1 MKNSRFP
8 TLNLPHPDLEIVE
21 ENSALKV
28 RCLVRQK
35 YVVLT
40 PEEWVRQHLIHY
52 LVVYKFYPISRM
64 ALEFP
69 LMYGKT
75 NRRADL
81 VCIDKDRNP
90 ALIVECK
97 APQVEIKQGVMD
109 QVAKYNTVIGS
120 ALVIISNGLKH
131 FVVQVEKDKVGSFLT
146 DIPSHSG

>member
-1 MKNSRFP
+1 MNNSRFP
-8 TLNLPHPDLEIVE
+8 TLNLPQPSLAIVE
-21 ENSALKV
+21 ENSELKV

-52 LVVYKFYPISRM
+52 LVVYKFYPLSRM

-75 NRRADL
+75 NRRADI
-81 VCIDKDRNP
+81 VVIDKERNP
-90 ALIVECK
+90 VLIVECK
-97 APQVEIKQGVMD
+97 APHVEIKQGVMD

-120 ALVIISNGLKH
+120 GLVIISNGLKH
-131 FVVQVEKDKVGSFLT
+131 FVVRVEKDKAGSFLV
-146 DIPSHSG
+146 DIPSHFG